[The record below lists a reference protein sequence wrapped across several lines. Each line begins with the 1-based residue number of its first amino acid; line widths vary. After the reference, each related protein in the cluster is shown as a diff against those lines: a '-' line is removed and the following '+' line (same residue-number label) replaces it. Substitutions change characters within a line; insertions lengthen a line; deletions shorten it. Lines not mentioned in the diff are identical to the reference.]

1 MPEKDEIKLLKLLK
15 ESREMILKYPRD
27 ELLFTEL
34 LLELHNHLG
43 DILYGAELDDDE
55 EVGV

>member
-1 MPEKDEIKLLKLLK
+1 
-15 ESREMILKYPRD
+15 MILKYPRD
-27 ELLFTEL
+27 ELLFTET